1 MNSTSGRS
9 IVRLYAW
16 RLLRGDSSGNQTLK
30 PVVCIATTGIVLGVA
45 AMLLSTMVV
54 TGFRDEI
61 TSKVTGFVAN
71 YRISSLTN
79 SDSFEEQPITISREK
94 LDEIRSTPGI
104 RHVQEFSHKAALLKA
119 GDDINGI
126 VMKGYNRDHDK
137 SFFKSRLK
145 SGRLP
150 EYNDSSYSKEVLVS
164 EYIAKKM
171 DLKTGDEF
179 LVFFIQNDRK
189 VRKVKVCGI
198 YNSGLGEEFDQL
210 YVFCD
215 IGLIRRING
224 WEDTQCGGFEI
235 YTDLD
240 DDKEALYGRLYETI
254 GMDLDLK
261 SSRDLHP
268 QMFQWLELQNIN
280 VVVIIGLISLV
291 AGITLLALL
300 LILVMEHTRSIG
312 VLKTIGARDNTIG
325 SVFATVGFF
334 ILLRGI
340 LIGNLIALMIAGI
353 QHQTGLI
360 PLDEESY
367 YLSQVPIQ
375 FSWVSWALTNC
386 VVLLIGLLLMKTS
399 TRIIASIR
407 PVRVLRF
414 D

>member
-1 MNSTSGRS
+1 MNSTHGRS
-9 IVRLYAW
+9 LVRLYAW
-16 RLLRGDSSGNQTLK
+16 RLLREDSSGNQTLK
-30 PVVCIATTGIVLGVA
+30 PVVHIATTGIVLGVA

-71 YRISSLTN
+71 YRITSLTN
-79 SDSFEEQPITISREK
+79 SDSFEEQPITISSEK
-94 LDEIRSTPGI
+94 LDEIRSKPGI
-104 RHVQEFSHKAALLKA
+104 RHLQEFAHKAALLKS
-119 GDDINGI
+119 GDDISGI
-126 VMKGYNRDHDK
+126 VMKGYNRGHDTG
-137 SFFKSRLK
+137 FLKSRLK

-164 EYIAKKM
+164 EFIARKM
-171 DLKTGDEF
+171 DLNTGDEF

-215 IGLIRRING
+215 IRLIRRING
-224 WEDTQCGGFEI
+224 WEGTQCGGFEVF
-235 YTDLD
+235 TDLD
-240 DDKEALYGRLYETI
+240 DDKEALYGRLYDTI

-261 SSRDLHP
+261 SSRDLYP

-312 VLKTIGARDNTIG
+312 VLKTIGAHDSTIG
-325 SVFATVGFF
+325 SIFATVGFI
-334 ILLRGI
+334 ILVRGI
-340 LIGNLIALMIAGI
+340 LIGNLIALTIAGI

-360 PLDEESY
+360 SLDEESY
-367 YLSQVPIQ
+367 YLSQVPIR
-375 FSWVSWALTNC
+375 FNGISWFLTNA
-386 VVLLIGLLLMKTS
+386 VVLTIGLLLMKTS
-399 TRIIASIR
+399 TRIITSVR